1 LLLLLPAAVKHDK
14 LSMAKERGALS
25 DPDGHEIQEH
35 AQLSTVER
43 QLLFFNLFIFAIYY
57 L

>member
-35 AQLSTVER
+35 TQLSTVVR